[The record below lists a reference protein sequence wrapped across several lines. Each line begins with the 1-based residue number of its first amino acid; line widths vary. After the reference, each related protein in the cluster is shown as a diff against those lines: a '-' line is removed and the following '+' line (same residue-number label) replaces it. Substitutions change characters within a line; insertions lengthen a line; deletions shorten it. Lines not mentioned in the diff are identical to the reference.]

1 MVAAAHTPMMQQYLR
16 IKGEHPDILMLYRM
30 GDFYE
35 LFYSDAERAAGLLD
49 IALTTRGQS
58 AGSPIPMAGVPV
70 HAVEGYLA
78 RLLALG
84 ESVAICEQIG
94 DPATSK
100 GPVDREVTRVVTPG
114 TVTDEALLDERRES
128 LLLAVFQENS
138 QVGLAGLDLA
148 AGRFF
153 LSQFAGDEALDAE
166 LERLQPA
173 EVLLGEVAVLP
184 PGLAEHPGVRRLPE
198 WNFQE
203 DACLRVLESHFGVAD
218 LQGFG
223 LDPAP
228 LGIRAAGALL
238 AYVQQTQ
245 RAALPHIRELGLERR
260 QDSLV
265 LDAATRR
272 NLEIT
277 RALSGN
283 DRHTLAGVMDHTA
296 TAMGARLLR
305 RWLHR
310 PDRDRDVIQGRQ
322 HVVGEL
328 KDRDHSEL
336 RPSLREIGDM
346 ERVLARVALRSA
358 RPRDLA
364 QLRRALTALPEV
376 HSILGDVGA
385 PRMRALLGQA
395 PPQDATQSLLTRAV
409 VENPPT
415 LVRDGGVFAA
425 GYHPPLDELR
435 DLARNSEQQ
444 LADMESRERER
455 TGLSSLRFGYNRVHG
470 YYIEMPRSQADR
482 APADYVRRQTLKNAE
497 RYITPELKTFEDQV
511 LSARERALA
520 LERQL
525 YEELLDSLLD
535 VLEPLQLAAAALA
548 ELDVLTNFAE
558 RAETLNLSPPEL
570 SETPGITVRGG
581 RHPVVEQAL
590 ETPFTPNDLTLDDP
604 QRMLVVTGPNMG
616 GKSTLMRQTALIVLL
631 AHTGSFVPAS
641 SARIGPVDRIFTR
654 IGAGDDLAGG
664 RSTFMVE
671 MTEAANILRNASEHS
686 LVLLDEIGRGT
697 GTYDGMAL
705 AWAAAVELATRIKA
719 YTLFATH
726 FFELTALPEH
736 HSGIGNVHL
745 EIREHGDDVVFLH
758 RVQTGPASRSY
769 GLQVASLAGVP
780 QQVLERAREVLARL
794 EREGRDPEPR
804 PDDPQ
809 IGLFAPPGPDPLRER
824 LATLDPDGMTPKEA
838 LDALYELKGF
848 VGKA

>member
-1 MVAAAHTPMMQQYLR
+1 
-16 IKGEHPDILMLYRM
+16 
-30 GDFYE
+30 
-35 LFYSDAERAAGLLD
+35 
-49 IALTTRGQS
+49 
-58 AGSPIPMAGVPV
+58 
-70 HAVEGYLA
+70 
-78 RLLALG
+78 
-84 ESVAICEQIG
+84 
-94 DPATSK
+94 
-100 GPVDREVTRVVTPG
+100 
-114 TVTDEALLDERRES
+114 
-128 LLLAVFQENS
+128 
-138 QVGLAGLDLA
+138 
-148 AGRFF
+148 
-153 LSQFAGDEALDAE
+153 
-166 LERLQPA
+166 
-173 EVLLGEVAVLP
+173 
-184 PGLAEHPGVRRLPE
+184 
-198 WNFQE
+198 
-203 DACLRVLESHFGVAD
+203 VLEAHFGVAD

-228 LGIRAAGALL
+228 LGVRAAGALL

-245 RAALPHIRELGLERR
+245 RAALPHIRSLTLERR

-283 DRHTLAGVMDHTA
+283 DRHTLAGVMDRTA
-296 TAMGARLLR
+296 TSMGARLLR

-310 PDRDRDVIQGRQ
+310 PDRNRDVIQARQ

-328 KDRDHSEL
+328 RDRDHSLL
-336 RPSLREIGDM
+336 RNSLRGIGDM

-364 QLRRALTALPEV
+364 QLRRALAAVPEI
-376 HSILGDVGA
+376 HDMLSEVGA
-385 PRMRALLGQA
+385 PRMRELLAQA
-395 PPQDATQSLLTRAV
+395 PPQDAALSLLTRAV
-409 VENPPT
+409 VDSPPS
-415 LVRDGGVFAA
+415 LVRDGGVIAA

-444 LADMESRERER
+444 LADMETRERER

-482 APADYVRRQTLKNAE
+482 APPEYVRRQTLKNAE
-497 RYITPELKTFEDQV
+497 RYITPELKTFEDKV

-525 YEELLDSLLD
+525 YEDLLGTLLEM
-535 VLEPLQLAAAALA
+535 LEPLQRAAAALA

-558 RAETLNLSPPEL
+558 RAETLDLSPPEL
-570 SETPGITVRGG
+570 GDTPGIQVRGG
-581 RHPVVEQAL
+581 RHPVVEQAS
-590 ETPFTPNDLTLDDP
+590 ETPFTPNDLTLDDL

-671 MTEAANILRNASEHS
+671 MTEAANILRNASDRS

-697 GTYDGMAL
+697 GTYDGMSL

-726 FFELTALPEH
+726 FFELTALPDH
-736 HSGIGNVHL
+736 HPGIGNVHL
-745 EIREHGDDVVFLH
+745 EVREHGDDVVFLH
-758 RVQTGPASRSY
+758 RVQPGPASRSY

-780 QQVLERAREVLARL
+780 AQVLDRAREVLARL

-809 IGLFAPPGPDPLRER
+809 IGLFAPPGPDPLRQR
-824 LATLDPDGMTPKEA
+824 LSGLDPDAMTPKEA
-838 LDALYELKGF
+838 LDALYELKGL
-848 VGKA
+848 GEK